1 MREYAKGQNRPLSE
15 EKMAA
20 AMQWSDPARDVS
32 RAREVAITLLEA
44 GSLRCS
50 WTGRPLS
57 QNTLDIDHMF
67 PWTAW
72 ACGDLWNLL
81 PAHRE
86 VNQRLKRDRLP
97 SATTL
102 FRAEGRI
109 VGWWEGAYLG
119 RDGSNLADQFVQ
131 EARASL
137 PAFSTN
143 AASDIFASVCLQRI
157 RLRQDQQI
165 PEWEAEPYR

>member
-1 MREYAKGQNRPLSE
+1 
-15 EKMAA
+15 
-20 AMQWSDPARDVS
+20 
-32 RAREVAITLLEA
+32 
-44 GSLRCS
+44 
-50 WTGRPLS
+50 
-57 QNTLDIDHMF
+57 MF

-72 ACGDLWNLL
+72 PCGDLWNLV

-86 VNQRLKRDRLP
+86 VNQRFKRDRLP

-109 VGWWEGAYLG
+109 VGWWEGAYLRSG
-119 RDGSNLADQFVQ
+119 GSNLADQFVQ

-143 AASDIFASVCLQRI
+143 AAGDIFASVCLQRI
-157 RLRQDQQI
+157 RLRHDQQI
-165 PEWEAEPYR
+165 PEWEAEASR